1 MRFRM
6 TPLLILLA
14 GLLTAVGFLLPWLV
28 SGWQDRQAE
37 GQILSYQ
44 TKPAALSDLFS
55 HLQLAASGYERL
67 ALDQANGDS
76 SALSPAEAE
85 TAARRALAAM
95 AEAGLSFLGEE
106 ALFSPS
112 RWTFSSATPFVA
124 VGSVVVSPSVVPQR
138 FFYTNDRKDNTD
150 KYVVMENA
158 VAAVFWSCTFT
169 GSQGQE
175 LFLVLDDSFQKMLSF
190 HYRSPLPDDGAAF
203 SFSMASAQTMQAFC
217 QEYYAIDP
225 EQFGSPEFLPP
236 ASYQL
241 PFVTDQG
248 SSIPLS
254 LHLDADRQ
262 FLSLTFNF
270 PVV

>member
-14 GLLTAVGFLLPWLV
+14 GLLTAVGFLLPWVV

-55 HLQLAASGYERL
+55 HLQLAASGYEQL
-67 ALDQANGDS
+67 SLDQGDS

-95 AEAGLSFLGEE
+95 AEVGLSFLGQED
-106 ALFSPS
+106 LFSPA

-124 VGSVVVSPSVVPQR
+124 VGSVAVSPSVVPQR
-138 FFYTNDRKDNTD
+138 LFRTNDRGNARD
-150 KYVVMENA
+150 KYVVVENA
-158 VAAVFWSCTFT
+158 VAEIFWSCTFT
-169 GSQGQE
+169 NAQGQE
-175 LFLVLDDSFQKMLSF
+175 LLLVLDDSFQKMLSF
-190 HYRSPLPDDGAAF
+190 HYRRPLPDGGEAF
-203 SFSMASAQTMQAFC
+203 SFSMASAQAMQAFC

-225 EQFGSPEFLPP
+225 DQFDPPEFLPP
-236 ASYQL
+236 ASYRF

-248 SSIPLS
+248 STVPLS
-254 LHLDADRQ
+254 LQLDADRE
-262 FLSLTFNF
+262 FLTLTFNF
-270 PVV
+270 PAL